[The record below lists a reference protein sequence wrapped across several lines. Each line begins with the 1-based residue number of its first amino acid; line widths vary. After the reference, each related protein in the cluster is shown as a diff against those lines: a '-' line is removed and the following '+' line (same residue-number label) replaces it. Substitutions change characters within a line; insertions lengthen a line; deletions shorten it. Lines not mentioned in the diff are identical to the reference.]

1 MEGLVPASNMSTDR
15 NGSTPS
21 WRIRRRFFAYTI
33 GFASL
38 MMLYVALRWDDLNI
52 ARELIAFSTAVWL
65 AVLGFYTTGATLEDI
80 NLYGK
85 YRRSE
90 EYDNHGH

>member
-1 MEGLVPASNMSTDR
+1 MEGLVPSSNMSTDR

-33 GFASL
+33 AFASL
-38 MMLYVALRWDDLNI
+38 VMLYVAFRWDDLDI

-90 EYDNHGH
+90 DYDSTEH

>member
-1 MEGLVPASNMSTDR
+1 MERLLPASNMSEDG
-15 NGSTPS
+15 NLNLPS

-33 GFASL
+33 AFASII
-38 MMLYVALRWDDLNI
+38 MLYVAFRWDDLNI

-90 EYDNHGH
+90 NYESTEH